1 MAVSVIRFLPYHV
14 MRRLTFHCV
23 AQQKPHNA
31 FFPCF
36 SPWCGHPGTA
46 SLARQSAAKSGR
58 FSPDGKTGH
67 GTSGA
72 ADERHPGPPQAASP
86 ANSPSTRFTAQPA
99 SEGAIAHHSI
109 QCSATAPVSS
119 STFAVDDTPS
129 VWISREPS
137 TTCSAPLARGWP
149 CMRSW
154 NHEHLHYLQRRVPD
168 MGERDG
174 VDRRRRLPLPH
185 RCRVQPGAHRLPAT
199 ADLQRAGTVQNR
211 DGRRQEPGLDRQCG
225 DTVRTN
231 IGPRYEVGGIHRR
244 PRAADRATRLERRL
258 IMNWMV
264 TSSIHGGTQYAPAT
278 RERYTA
284 AWHRCAIRRRR

>member
-1 MAVSVIRFLPYHV
+1 M
-14 MRRLTFHCV
+14 
-23 AQQKPHNA
+23 
-31 FFPCF
+31 FF
-36 SPWCGHPGTA
+36 PWCGHPGTA

-99 SEGAIAHHSI
+99 SEGTIAHHSI

-168 MGERDG
+168 MGKRDG
-174 VDRRRRLPLPH
+174 VDRRRNCPCRTAVGSSRERIGSLQRLTSTRWNSPEPRWPPPRTWIGPAMRRH
-185 RCRVQPGAHRLPAT
+185 CAHEHWTAIRGWRHPSTTACGRPGNSPGAEAHHEL
-199 ADLQRAGTVQNR
+199 
-211 DGRRQEPGLDRQCG
+211 DGHFVDTRR
-225 DTVRTN
+225 
-231 IGPRYEVGGIHRR
+231 H
-244 PRAADRATRLERRL
+244 
-258 IMNWMV
+258 
-264 TSSIHGGTQYAPAT
+264 
-278 RERYTA
+278 
-284 AWHRCAIRRRR
+284 AIRPGNP

>member
-1 MAVSVIRFLPYHV
+1 

-199 ADLQRAGTVQNR
+199 ADLQRAGTVAKNLDWTGNAATLCAR
-211 DGRRQEPGLDRQCG
+211 TLDR
-225 DTVRTN
+225 D
-231 IGPRYEVGGIHRR
+231 
-244 PRAADRATRLERRL
+244 TRLAASIDDRVRQTGQL
-258 IMNWMV
+258 AWSGG
-264 TSSIHGGTQYAPAT
+264 SS
-278 RERYTA
+278 
-284 AWHRCAIRRRR
+284 